1 LIYGWLRNVAVDGL
15 TEAHVPEFD
24 HHSVTFASEWREQ
37 YRELRDSCPVAH
49 VDGHGGFTVLTRYDD
64 IRHVLHT
71 PKEFIC
77 ARDLEIEGLPET
89 VPGGVTI
96 PTNPFR
102 MGMMEMDAPQSL
114 NLRRLLVPW
123 FSVKAVQLNAVHI
136 HELVTWCID
145 RVIESGRID
154 IVDDLANP
162 LPALV
167 MLDLLGMPLE
177 NWPTYASILHG
188 AAYREKGS
196 VKGLAWL
203 RTDLAT
209 VVAQRRADP
218 PAVLTP
224 IDALIAAQV
233 DGEPLSD
240 DLVVELVYML
250 LSGGVDTS
258 TALIAHIMRYLSAHS
273 AVADEL
279 RADPALIPD
288 AVEEMLRYFTPGTGV
303 ARTARHDTSVGDVEV
318 KAGERILLALGAAN
332 LDPSEFEHPDELD
345 IHRDAGRH
353 LAFGAGM
360 HRCLGSFLAPREV
373 GILIG
378 EILQRMPDLHIDEDG
393 VEPYET
399 IPLVSGYR
407 AMPATFTPG
416 PKIGLISTDGLPP
429 ARSERDLRR
438 AAELAREDVEDEATA
453 AASPAS

>member
-1 LIYGWLRNVAVDGL
+1 
-15 TEAHVPEFD
+15 VPEFD
-24 HHSVTFASEWREQ
+24 HHSEAFAREWRDQ
-37 YRELRDSCPVAH
+37 YRDLRESCPVAH
-49 VDGHGGFTVLTRYDD
+49 AGNHGGFTVLTRYDD

-71 PKEFIC
+71 SKEFVC
-77 ARDLEIEGLPET
+77 GRDLTLDGVSESI
-89 VPGGVTI
+89 PGGVTI

-123 FSVKAVQLNAVHI
+123 FSVKAVQLNAPHI
-136 HELVTWCID
+136 QELVTWCID
-145 RVIESGRID
+145 RVIETGHID

-167 MLDLLGMPLE
+167 MLDLLGLPLD

-203 RTDLAT
+203 RDDLAS

-258 TALIAHIMRYLSAHS
+258 TALIAHIVRYLSANPS
-273 AVADEL
+273 VAAEL
-279 RADPALIPD
+279 RADPGLIPD
-288 AVEEMLRYFTPGTGV
+288 AVDEMLRYFSPGTGV
-303 ARTARHDTSVGDVEV
+303 ARTARHDTTIGDVEV

-332 LDPSEFEHPDELD
+332 LDPGEFEHPDRLD
-345 IHRDAGRH
+345 IHRDSGRH
-353 LAFGAGM
+353 LAFGAGV

-378 EILQRMPDLHIDEDG
+378 EILQRMPDLQVDESG

-416 PKIGLISTDGLPP
+416 PKIGSISTAGLPP
-429 ARSERDLRR
+429 ARSERDLLR
-438 AAELAREDVEDEATA
+438 AAELASEEVADEATT
-453 AASPAS
+453 AASPA